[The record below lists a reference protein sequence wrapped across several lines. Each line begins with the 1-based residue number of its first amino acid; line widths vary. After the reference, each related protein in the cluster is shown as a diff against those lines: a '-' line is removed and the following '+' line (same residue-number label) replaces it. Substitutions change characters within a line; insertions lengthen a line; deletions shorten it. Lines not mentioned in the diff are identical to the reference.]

1 MSHKGIFFSFLVVT
15 CGRRDATFVF
25 FIFLWYFFI
34 FLLLFSQ
41 WHAGASWRAA
51 DSQSSDLLV
60 LESRR
65 RQRMERG
72 VRVCV
77 CGGGVVRIV
86 MDDLEK
92 LSAVDLRNWTPLL
105 AIREEEKKKQ
115 HAMKARQYGPSIS
128 LRKVG
133 WPSRGLFRCGG
144 SRADPWL
151 ISPNGDFIC
160 SYGEVAS
167 VNEDESGEV
176 WRSRANYATH
186 TGSLWS

>member
-25 FIFLWYFFI
+25 FIFLWYFFF

-77 CGGGVVRIV
+77 VRIV

-105 AIREEEKKKQ
+105 AIWEEEKKKSS
-115 HAMKARQYGPSIS
+115 MP
-128 LRKVG
+128 
-133 WPSRGLFRCGG
+133 
-144 SRADPWL
+144 
-151 ISPNGDFIC
+151 
-160 SYGEVAS
+160 
-167 VNEDESGEV
+167 
-176 WRSRANYATH
+176 
-186 TGSLWS
+186 